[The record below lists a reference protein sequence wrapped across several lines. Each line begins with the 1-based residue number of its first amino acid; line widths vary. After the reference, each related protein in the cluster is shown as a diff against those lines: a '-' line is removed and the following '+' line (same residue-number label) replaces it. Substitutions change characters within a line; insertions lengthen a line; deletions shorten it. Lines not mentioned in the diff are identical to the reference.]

1 MSEPRVTF
9 EHARVGKIEIDASR
23 TLHFAGLPGFPA
35 ARSFALVHHDEES
48 AFAWL
53 ASLDRP
59 DLAFVVAEPGKLF
72 PDVQLRLAR
81 RELDAVGAASREDVL
96 VLAIANLS
104 GGEACLNLAAPIVV
118 NVHTRRAAQVVLPDA
133 SLPLRARLGAREPAA
148 PAQIES
154 KPHR

>member
-1 MSEPRVTF
+1 MAEPRVTF

-35 ARSFALVHHDEES
+35 ARNFALVPHGNDS

-53 ASLDRP
+53 ASLDQP

-72 PDVQLRLAR
+72 PEVPLPIAGRDLA
-81 RELDAVGAASREDVL
+81 AVGAASREEVL
-96 VLAIANLS
+96 LLAIANLS
-104 GGEACLNLAAPIVV
+104 GGDACLNLAAPILV
-118 NVHTRRAAQVVLPDA
+118 NVRTRSAAQVVLADA
-133 SLPLRARLGAREPAA
+133 TLPLRARLDARDSE
-148 PAQIES
+148 AQIES